1 MKKIYI
7 TPEQIEEAKD
17 LYNFKCLK
25 NSITNGE
32 SQVHGALGE
41 LIAMQVLQLREN
53 HVDYVGHYDY
63 DLICNG
69 KRIDV
74 KTIKS
79 NHEPKDDYNANISAF
94 NHTQQTDFYLW
105 CYVSL
110 DMTYGYVIGYLEK
123 DEFYKIAELKKKG
136 EIDWGKWTF
145 KSDTYTTKIKNL
157 KKFN

>member
-94 NHTQQTDFYLW
+94 NHTQQTDYYLW

-136 EIDWGKWTF
+136 DIDYGDWTF